1 MVVTETPSKN
11 AFYFTWKALSFLRS
25 LNFCPVFFSNV
36 DKRLYK
42 KPKVNFKIEIYMFI
56 DISRNKSNQAIKFG
70 KLTKRFVNTK
80 NTKTSGPS
88 LPGSYFWMI
97 FREEYFSTC
106 ILLTNQISV
115 PDSLYFLRY
124 CAIWVCFAFY
134 EVTNFEIMLSF
145 LTKPCYYITKKVR
158 TKI

>member
-56 DISRNKSNQAIKFG
+56 NISRNKSNQAIKFG
-70 KLTKRFVNTK
+70 KLTKFNMRNVFSL
-80 NTKTSGPS
+80 KTIYKMWLRNCPRSSVPEVS
-88 LPGSYFWMI
+88 KSLQFIFIVLPGQGLPQYI
-97 FREEYFSTC
+97 ETKVVKTC
-106 ILLTNQISV
+106 
-115 PDSLYFLRY
+115 
-124 CAIWVCFAFY
+124 FY
-134 EVTNFEIMLSF
+134 LI
-145 LTKPCYYITKKVR
+145 
-158 TKI
+158 